1 MRSPHTRFRPRQAT
15 AIGAAAL
22 LFAGMSGVAAPAAFA
37 ARADVYTINIM
48 SSGMA
53 IQFHDPNLVL
63 QPDVQLGPYTALAD
77 LDNLGQSTA
86 QAGAPFLGEY
96 VGPLVGHF
104 NGLGAGQ
111 IPPFPPVPGEVRS
124 SYPGQPD
131 DAQRNG
137 GYAIEA
143 KSTGSE
149 STGTV
154 SLGAAPPGSS
164 HATLFSIAHALVDEQ
179 GALNAVGSSGV
190 DLLNLG
196 GVLDIGRVASSIT
209 MTQSGSGEPTF
220 LTTTDIG
227 TITVSCQKYGLD
239 ETGKTGGGTN
249 SGAFADQVNQAT
261 QALAASGLSIRYL
274 PAGVTYRPGTRT
286 VDSVRSGAV
295 EVSYQHDVPTQ
306 GLVVNTLTLGYV
318 QISATSQTVGSA
330 GTEPPADSALQV
342 HARSLHTVHSA
353 LKNQPRMSADD
364 RSVSIIT
371 PTLKM
376 MRFGSTLGLPD
387 GCNIVAGSL
396 GAGVAEAGGGD
407 QAGSALATAVENC
420 TMFGNSG
427 GEQLTAA
434 MAAVAPLAV
443 LNPVFDPGI
452 EAFADAL
459 ETLGRD
465 HAGAVA
471 PFGPTLVGLAS
482 SARFFKG
489 CGTTC

>member
-1 MRSPHTRFRPRQAT
+1 MRNSPQAT
-15 AIGAAAL
+15 AIGAATLCFVA
-22 LFAGMSGVAAPAAFA
+22 MSGVGAPAAFA
-37 ARADVYTINIM
+37 ARADVYNIHIM

-53 IQFHDPNLVL
+53 VGFHDPNLVL
-63 QPDVQLGPYTALAD
+63 QPDVKVGPYTALAD

-86 QAGAPFLGEY
+86 QAGAPFLGDY

-137 GYAIEA
+137 GYSIEA
-143 KSTGSE
+143 KSAATE

-154 SLGAAPPGSS
+154 GLGAAAPGSS
-164 HATLFSIAHALVDEQ
+164 NASLFSIAHALVDKN
-179 GALNAVGSSGV
+179 GALSAVGASGV
-190 DLLNLG
+190 DLLNIG
-196 GVLDIGRVASSIT
+196 DVLDIGRVASSIT
-209 MTQSGSGEPTF
+209 MTQSGSGAPTF
-220 LTTTDIG
+220 LTATDVG
-227 TITVSCQKYGLD
+227 TITVSGQKFGLD
-239 ETGKTGGGTN
+239 ENGLTGGGTN
-249 SGAFADQVNQAT
+249 SGAFAAPVNQAT
-261 QALAASGLSIRYL
+261 ASLAASGFSIRYI
-274 PAGVTYRPGTRT
+274 PARVTYLPGTQT

-295 EVSYQHDVPTQ
+295 EVSYQHDVPSQ
-306 GLVVNTLTLGYV
+306 GLVVNTFTLGYV
-318 QISATSQTVGSA
+318 EISAASQSFGSA
-330 GTEPPADSALQV
+330 AT
-342 HARSLHTVHSA
+342 SLHTMHSA
-353 LKNQPRMSADD
+353 LKGEWRTASDD
-364 RSVSIIT
+364 PSVSIIT

-396 GAGVAEAGGGD
+396 GAGAAEAGGGD
-407 QAGSALATAVENC
+407 QAGSVLTTAVENC
-420 TMFGNSG
+420 TVLGNSG

-434 MAAVAPLAV
+434 IAAVAPLAV
-443 LNPVFDPGI
+443 INPAFDPGI

-465 HAGAVA
+465 HADAVA
-471 PFGPTLVGLAS
+471 PFGPTLVGMAS